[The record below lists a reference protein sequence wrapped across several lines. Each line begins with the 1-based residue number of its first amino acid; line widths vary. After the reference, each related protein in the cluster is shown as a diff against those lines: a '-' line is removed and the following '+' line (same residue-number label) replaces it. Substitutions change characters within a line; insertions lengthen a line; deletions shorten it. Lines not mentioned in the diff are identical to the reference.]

1 MKTFIRITKDICTHW
16 ESPKDITKSRFHE
29 PSIEELMSLLF
40 KEGFL
45 NLSCCRKYIAGEETS
60 VTYLKRYFPSE
71 RYVIS
76 YGNVNDTH
84 VICCNL
90 PYMPEV
96 TLLRKY
102 NTVEVP

>member
-1 MKTFIRITKDICTHW
+1 MKAFIRITKDICTHW
-16 ESPKDITKSRFHE
+16 ESPKDITKSCFHE

-40 KEGFL
+40 KEGIL
-45 NLSCCRKYIAGEETS
+45 NLSCCRKHIAGEETS
-60 VTYLKRYFPSE
+60 ATYLKRYFPSE

-102 NTVEVP
+102 NTVDVP